1 MFSYT
6 IKVNKL
12 KQPAGK
18 IVAFATLVIDE
29 VLEVHGFRVINGVK
43 GLFVSPPQHLGK
55 IKNSDTGELED
66 KYFDDVRFVG
76 DNWQDVAD
84 EVKGAVITAY
94 HGQVNSQDRSQAANA
109 HVSVNTP
116 AANKT
121 TGGAQ
126 QQPAVDAGQSR
137 KPLW

>member
-6 IKVNKL
+6 IKMNKL

-18 IVAFATLVIDE
+18 IVAFAALVIDD
-29 VLEVHGFRVINGVK
+29 VLEVHGFRVIDGSK

-55 IKNSDTGELED
+55 IKNENGETED

-76 DNWQDVAD
+76 DNWEDVSK
-84 EVKGAVITAY
+84 EIKEAVINAY
-94 HGQVNSQDRSQAANA
+94 SALSGDSRADAANA
-109 HVSVNTP
+109 QAAVNNP
-116 AANKT
+116 AQDTDSQNQA
-121 TGGAQ
+121 
-126 QQPAVDAGQSR
+126 R

>member
-18 IVAFATLVIDE
+18 IVAFATLVVDD
-29 VLEVHGFRVINGVK
+29 VMEVHGFRVINGSK

-55 IKNSDTGELED
+55 IKNESGQLED

-76 DNWQDVAD
+76 DNWQDVSD
-84 EVKGAVITAY
+84 EIKGAVITAY
-94 HGQVNSQDRSQAANA
+94 ENLGGTVTRADAANA
-109 HVSVNTP
+109 QVAVNTSNSP
-116 AANKT
+116 PP
-121 TGGAQ
+121 TGG
-126 QQPAVDAGQSR
+126 DAR